1 MISFSVCIL
10 IIVSVS
16 TCPLIRHQVVI
27 IPTPV
32 ICVCL
37 LIPSFRHLVIPRP
50 RIIPDPPILPVISS
64 RLSSVEELG
73 GDTST
78 KGFGHLDIK
87 RLYDLFQLPAGFEE
101 PPFHELNAV
110 QELLDTHRL
119 TLKRI
124 FRFYSSG
131 TGPAA
136 QVTNP
141 LTGCG
146 SRREKEG

>member
-1 MISFSVCIL
+1 MG
-10 IIVSVS
+10 
-16 TCPLIRHQVVI
+16 
-27 IPTPV
+27 
-32 ICVCL
+32 
-37 LIPSFRHLVIPRP
+37 
-50 RIIPDPPILPVISS
+50 
-64 RLSSVEELG
+64 SVEELG

-87 RLYDLFQLPAGFEE
+87 RLYDLFQLPAGFDE

-136 QVTNP
+136 QVMNP
-141 LTGCG
+141 LTGCVVG
-146 SRREKEG
+146 EREKG

>member
-1 MISFSVCIL
+1 L
-10 IIVSVS
+10 G
-16 TCPLIRHQVVI
+16 
-27 IPTPV
+27 
-32 ICVCL
+32 
-37 LIPSFRHLVIPRP
+37 
-50 RIIPDPPILPVISS
+50 
-64 RLSSVEELG
+64 SVEELG

-87 RLYDLFQLPAGFEE
+87 RLYDLFQLPAGFDE

-136 QVTNP
+136 QVMNP
-141 LTGCG
+141 LTGCVVG
-146 SRREKEG
+146 EREKG